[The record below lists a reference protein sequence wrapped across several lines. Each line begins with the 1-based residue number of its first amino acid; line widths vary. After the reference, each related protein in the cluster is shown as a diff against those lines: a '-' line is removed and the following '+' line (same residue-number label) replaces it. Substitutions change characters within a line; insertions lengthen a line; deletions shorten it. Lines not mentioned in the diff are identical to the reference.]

1 MANLTL
7 KDIAV
12 ASITGI
18 IPALIWLWFWW
29 KEDKGGDPEPI
40 GLVIV
45 SFIIGMIGV
54 IVVLPIEKFF
64 ETIITNKTILTFSW
78 ATAEEIIKFLA
89 VFAIA
94 LQSRYIKRPIDVP
107 MFFITSA
114 LGFAALENTLF
125 LLQPEMVQNCIVSL
139 ITGNLRFVGAT
150 LLHAISS
157 SMIGIAIG
165 LAFYKDRF
173 TKTIYIILGLLTAI
187 SLHAIF
193 NLSIIN
199 GSRENVFTVFGFL
212 WVVTIISMLLFEKL
226 RRMSNIVS

>member
-1 MANLTL
+1 MANLTF

-78 ATAEEIIKFLA
+78 ATAGEIIKFLA

-125 LLQPEMVQNCIVSL
+125 LLQPEMVQNGIVSL

>member
-125 LLQPEMVQNCIVSL
+125 LLQPEMVQNGIVSL